1 MLSPV
6 RQLCPFCQACQRALD
21 KNAFRLRSDLARNM
35 KSKHTPYL
43 EFRHDH
49 LPPLQAATAAAI
61 EAAEQ
66 ELAKAT
72 AAERRQRAAAAP
84 AALAS
89 VAAAAAAAA
98 AGSQQ
103 EATTVAAAPG
113 TAATAAASDVELA
126 AFADAEWDLQAAAA
140 SAGDVSTSNDAAVM
154 QGNSPAHG
162 AASAGEGA
170 AGDPGA
176 EVSAK
181 VDGDVGIFAQQDLD
195 AAIARLEVAVSKR
208 RRPGR

>member
-1 MLSPV
+1 M
-6 RQLCPFCQACQRALD
+6 QACQRALD

-84 AALAS
+84 AAPAS
-89 VAAAAAAAA
+89 VAAAAA

-126 AFADAEWDLQAAAA
+126 AFAAAEWGLQAAAA
-140 SAGDVSTSNDAAVM
+140 SAGDVSTSNDAADM
-154 QGNSPAHG
+154 QGDCPAHG

-181 VDGDVGIFAQQDLD
+181 VDGDAGIFAQQDLD

>member
-6 RQLCPFCQACQRALD
+6 RQLCPFLQACQRALD

-89 VAAAAAAAA
+89 VAAAAAAA
-98 AGSQQ
+98 GSQQ
-103 EATTVAAAPG
+103 GATTVAAAPG

-140 SAGDVSTSNDAAVM
+140 SAGDVSTSNDAADM

-181 VDGDVGIFAQQDLD
+181 VDGDAGIFDQQDLD